1 MITRDVHQLQVVPAF
16 VHKAPFYACSIDGY
30 TCTEGSGETSAIGD
44 SGFMPG
50 FIIDR
55 LGLQRAYASLM
66 IAPVAY
72 GAVTACSTATKV
84 VTYMALSIGL
94 QHASASGGTFANY
107 STGDWIVKQGFW
119 RQTTATSTAEL
130 FYAAVQRDVGLS
142 TEIGLGAVLSAT
154 ATSTSAG
161 RSIVSGTTSTQ
172 QAYYAGPGPAFDL
185 GGAKRFLRP
194 LVHLHQW
201 STGGS
206 TDVNGVSHVM
216 VSAAAVFGEPSE
228 AQPPQGPVKR
238 ILVTSGCS
246 T

>member
-72 GAVTACSTATKV
+72 GAVTACSTATKG

-94 QHASASGGTFANY
+94 QHASASGRGGPRPPPAPQPARGAGGPSPAYRTR
-107 STGDWIVKQGFW
+107 DWIVKGGFGGK
-119 RQTTATSTAEL
+119 TPPTSRGEFFSAEW
-130 FYAAVQRDVGLS
+130 AAK
-142 TEIGLGAVLSAT
+142 A
-154 ATSTSAG
+154 
-161 RSIVSGTTSTQ
+161 
-172 QAYYAGPGPAFDL
+172 
-185 GGAKRFLRP
+185 
-194 LVHLHQW
+194 
-201 STGGS
+201 
-206 TDVNGVSHVM
+206 
-216 VSAAAVFGEPSE
+216 
-228 AQPPQGPVKR
+228 PP
-238 ILVTSGCS
+238 
-246 T
+246 